1 MATYSADLLMSYLAQ
16 GESGVHGFA
25 NWGDAF
31 NSNLAFLEDAVTDK
45 SDIAVTTADV
55 TLTDAQQRS
64 LYLNLSGLL
73 TGNRSII
80 LKATQK
86 GFWFVNNATTGAYTV
101 TVKPSAGTGVE
112 VTQGTKAIIF
122 SDGSVAVAIFTTTG
136 MLTSADIDIDGTL
149 AANSDSKIPSQKA
162 VKTYADGL
170 IAAANALIYKGT
182 IDCSANPNYPAAD
195 AGWMYIVSVAGKI
208 GGASGLTVEAGDALI
223 CKADA
228 TASGNEAT
236 VGSSWTQLQFNLVGA
251 LTAADIGS
259 TVQAYDADLTT
270 LAGLG
275 ASARTALG
283 LAIGTDVQ
291 AYDADLTT
299 WAGKTAPSGDV
310 VGTTDTQTL
319 SGKTIT
325 ATKETKVA
333 VGASDIDLSAGNF
346 FSKTISGTTTFTVSN
361 VPSTGT
367 AISFVL
373 DLTNGGSAAIT
384 WWSGMKWTG
393 GIAPT
398 LTSSGRDVLGFFTHD
413 GGTIWSGLLLGRDV
427 K

>member
-1 MATYSADLLMSYLAQ
+1 MATYSSDLLLSILAQ

-86 GFWFVNNATTGAYTV
+86 GFWFVNNATTGAYTI
-101 TVKPSAGTGVE
+101 TVKPSGGTGVE
-112 VTQGTKAIIF
+112 VTQGSKAIIF
-122 SDGSVAVAIFTTTG
+122 SDGSVAVA
-136 MLTSADIDIDGTL
+136 
-149 AANSDSKIPSQKA
+149 
-162 VKTYADGL
+162 
-170 IAAANALIYKGT
+170 
-182 IDCSANPNYPAAD
+182 
-195 AGWMYIVSVAGKI
+195 VAGET
-208 GGASGLTVEAGDALI
+208 SGFI
-223 CKADA
+223 A
-228 TASGNEAT
+228 TS
-236 VGSSWTQLQFNLVGA
+236 
-251 LTAADIGS
+251 DIGV
-259 TVQAYDADLTT
+259 TVQAYDADLTAI
-270 LAGLG
+270 AGLT
-275 ASARTALG
+275 SAANKLPYFTGSAAAAVTDLSSFGRSLIDDADATAAQTTLG
-283 LAIGTDVQ
+283 LVIGTNVQ

-299 WAGKTAPSGDV
+299 WGGKTAPSGTV

-325 ATKETKVA
+325 ATKETKTAVA
-333 VGASDIDLSAGNF
+333 ASDIDLSAGNF

-367 AISFVL
+367 AISFIL

-384 WWSGMKWTG
+384 WWAGVKWALG
-393 GIAPT
+393 AAPV
-398 LTSSGRDVLGFFTHD
+398 LTSSGRDVLGFFTFD
-413 GGTIWSGLLLGRDV
+413 GGTIWSGFVIGKDV
-427 K
+427 R